1 MRKRTT
7 ISVTIQTMNKLNEIK
22 HDLEQALSRHKIK
35 LSPEDVIKILLT
47 NERKEVYLDL
57 MVGKGIR

>member
-1 MRKRTT
+1 
-7 ISVTIQTMNKLNEIK
+7 MNKLNEIK